1 MTQLFKAESPGPNLE
16 KTSPRITDMAMMLW
30 KVYMGLTVI
39 GIVLLSLGGMS
50 VYNAIAHIFAAV
62 STGGFSTHNASV
74 AFYDSAYIDYV
85 LTFRRKFQPPPRR
98 HPRKD
103 ASALP

>member
-1 MTQLFKAESPGPNLE
+1 
-16 KTSPRITDMAMMLW
+16 MAMMLW

-62 STGGFSTHNASV
+62 STESTSCITRTSTLKRA
-74 AFYDSAYIDYV
+74 
-85 LTFRRKFQPPPRR
+85 
-98 HPRKD
+98 
-103 ASALP
+103 